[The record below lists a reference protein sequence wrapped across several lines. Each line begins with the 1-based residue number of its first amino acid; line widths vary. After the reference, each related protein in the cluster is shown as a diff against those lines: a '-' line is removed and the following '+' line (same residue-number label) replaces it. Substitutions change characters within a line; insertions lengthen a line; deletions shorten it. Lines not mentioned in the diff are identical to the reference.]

1 MTTYET
7 VALGAS
13 FVGPMLLVPLVALVL
28 WFFSGALLAAGISP
42 GRSESHR
49 LSSRACKLAL
59 GLAVNM
65 CGSTCFCWFVGYLM
79 PRP

>member
-28 WFFSGALLAAGISP
+28 WFFSGVLIAQGF
-42 GRSESHR
+42 
-49 LSSRACKLAL
+49 SS
-59 GLAVNM
+59 
-65 CGSTCFCWFVGYLM
+65 
-79 PRP
+79 